1 MKKILA
7 AKILMFCL
15 LVIVP
20 APAQAGIPVI
30 DGGNLVQNIINVIQ
44 SIMRTVQQIEE
55 YSTQIDQ
62 YRTQIDQYAN
72 QIQNTMSPA
81 TNTWDD
87 AVGTVN
93 NLMAS
98 LDTLNYYKTS
108 LGSIDAYLQKFNDY
122 DHYLNNTMT
131 DSELQSLWKLSSESE
146 KRANDALFRTLD
158 SQQDALVSDAS
169 QLKTLQNNAQ
179 SANGQNEYLGYA
191 NQLAS
196 QQINQLLQLRAIAL
210 AQNNAIAAKMQA
222 EADEVARDRATRQRL
237 MNLNYAPM
245 SNADKY
251 KY

>member
-1 MKKILA
+1 MKKNLA
-7 AKILMFCL
+7 AKVLFFSL

-20 APAQAGIPVI
+20 GQAQAGIPVI
-30 DGGNLVQNIINVIQ
+30 DGGNLVQNIVNVIQ
-44 SIMRTVQQIEE
+44 AIMRTVKQIEE

-62 YRTQIDQYAN
+62 YRTQIDQYSN

-81 TNTWDD
+81 TNIWDD

-108 LGSIDAYLQKFNDY
+108 LGSIDAYLQRFNDY
-122 DHYLNNTMT
+122 DHYLSNTMT
-131 DSELQSLWKLSSESE
+131 DSELESLWKLSSQSE

-158 SQQDALVSDAS
+158 QQQDALVSDAN
-169 QLKTLQNNAQ
+169 QLRSLQTSAQ

-210 AQNNAIAAKMQA
+210 AQNNALAAKMQA
-222 EADEVARDRATRQRL
+222 EADEIARDRATRQRL
-237 MNLNYAPM
+237 MNVDYVPLSGPSRY
-245 SNADKY
+245 
-251 KY
+251 